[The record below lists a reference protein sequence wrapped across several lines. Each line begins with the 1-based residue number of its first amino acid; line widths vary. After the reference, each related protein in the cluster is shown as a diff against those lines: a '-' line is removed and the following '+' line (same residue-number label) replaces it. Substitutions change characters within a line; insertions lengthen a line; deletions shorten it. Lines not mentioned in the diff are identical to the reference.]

1 MRFSAD
7 GTARSVSTCT
17 TIVVPLFVGLHA
29 DRQGD
34 RAYERDASEPHQSP
48 TVRHGEMPRQSPTS
62 PRVATAMPVTTAA
75 ATTAPTPVQNHQRW

>member
-7 GTARSVSTCT
+7 GTARSVSTRT
-17 TIVVPLFVGLHA
+17 TSVVPLFVGLHA
-29 DRQGD
+29 APR
-34 RAYERDASEPHQSP
+34 EREHEREQAAPHQSP

-62 PRVATAMPVTTAA
+62 PRVATTMPVTTAA